1 MKTTEMNASI
11 RPSVILNVDDNDG
24 ARYAKTRILQVA
36 GFEVIEA
43 ANGTDALAMVRS
55 NAPDLVLL
63 DVKLPDINGLE
74 VCRRIK
80 SEPSSATVLVLQTS
94 AALTGRADKIR
105 GLEGGADNYLAAP
118 IGADELVANVNALL
132 RLRRT
137 QEELRESE
145 ERFRQMAE
153 NIHDVFWIFSL
164 DDREMLYVSPAYDA
178 MWGAPREDLAS
189 MPDIW
194 LESIHGE
201 DRARVERHFDRVF
214 AQASQRGIGEY
225 HEEYR
230 IVLPNGS
237 LRWVRDRVFPVKNEE
252 NAVYRIARITSDISA
267 SKHAEKLLQDADA
280 HKNEFLATLAHE
292 LRGPLGPIRNAVEM
306 IQKTSPVENDE
317 SGYARNVISRQVD
330 HMARL
335 VDDLLDIARISQG
348 KISLQQEQL
357 DLNALLG
364 AAVEASLPYISKREH
379 GFDVRYSDRPILIV
393 GDAVRLAQAVSNL
406 LNNAAKYTPRGG
418 NISLSLIP
426 HAGKRV
432 EIIVEDNG
440 IGIPKERLAT
450 IFNLFAQGDA
460 APDLAQDGLGIGLS
474 LVKQMTELHGGTVS
488 VESGGRGMGSRFI
501 LTLPLAL
508 PDAKP
513 LLNVAAAV
521 QSAAESPGAVA
532 APRRVLIVDDNAD
545 STETMALLL
554 GAYGHETFTAHDAES
569 ALAMAQKHLPDVILL
584 DIGLPGTNGFELAQQ
599 LRADGKFADTTLVA
613 VTGYGSALDR
623 EKSLA
628 AGFDYHQVKPVEI
641 DQILAVLAL

>member
-1 MKTTEMNASI
+1 MNALI

-43 ANGTDALAMVRS
+43 ASGTDALALVKS
-55 NAPDLVLL
+55 DAPDLVLL
-63 DVKLPDINGLE
+63 DVKLPDINGIE

-80 SEPSSATVLVLQTS
+80 SDPSSATVLVLQTS

-164 DDREMLYVSPAYDA
+164 ADREMLYVSPAYDA
-178 MWGAPREDLAS
+178 MWGGPRADLAT
-189 MPDIW
+189 MPEIW
-194 LESIHGE
+194 LESIHAE
-201 DRARVERHFDRVF
+201 ERARVEQNFNQVF
-214 AQASQRGIGEY
+214 THQSY
-225 HEEYR
+225 DEEYR

-237 LRWVRDRVFPVKNEE
+237 SRWVRDRVFPVKNEE

-267 SKHAEKLLQDADA
+267 SKHAEKLLQDADT

-348 KISLQQEQL
+348 KISLQQQQL
-357 DLNALLG
+357 DLNGLIR
-364 AAVEASLPYISKREH
+364 AAVEASLPYITKREH
-379 GFDVRYSDRPILIV
+379 GFDVRYSDRPILIS

-426 HAGKRV
+426 HAGKHV

-440 IGIPKERLAT
+440 IGIPKERLGT
-450 IFNLFAQGDA
+450 IFDLFAQGDA

-474 LVKQMTELHGGTVS
+474 LVKQMIELHGGGVS

-508 PDAKP
+508 PGAQP
-513 LLNVAAAV
+513 LTNI
-521 QSAAESPGAVA
+521 AAEVREAPEHQSDNKA
-532 APRRVLIVDDNAD
+532 ARRVLIVDDNMD
-545 STETMALLL
+545 STETMSLLL
-554 GAYGHETFTAHDAES
+554 NAYGHDTITAHDAES
-569 ALAMAQKHLPDVILL
+569 AWVLAHEHLPEVILL

-599 LRADGKFADTTLVA
+599 LRADPKFADTTLVA
-613 VTGYGSALDR
+613 VTGYGSDLDR
-623 EKSLA
+623 EKSMA
-628 AGFDYHQVKPVEI
+628 AGFDYHQVKPVQI
-641 DQILAVLAL
+641 DEILAVLTGRSN